1 MVDAKADYVMIE
13 WLWIDKDVPPV
24 GQQYYVSNDYRFNR
38 FLEFHGIAYWES
50 ERGGM
55 FANIKT
61 MDDLIA
67 LAMKPASYDD
77 FMPVWEFLD
86 CMAEGDDID
95 NDQVIADGGVPNHLV
110 FRIPLDMENGDGCF
124 ILEEDEA
131 KLEGVRI
138 CKIVRHVTDTVRLHS
153 RECWIRDG
161 SCDCK
166 RLAEE
171 AEAKAEAEEI
181 AELAEAIEAAERG
194 CKRARADV

>member
-24 GQQYYVSNDYRFNR
+24 GRQYYVSTAYRFDE
-38 FLEFHGIAYWES
+38 FLGVPGSSWAS

-61 MDDLIA
+61 MDDFIVL
-67 LAMKPASYDD
+67 LRKPAIYDD
-77 FMPVWEFLD
+77 FLPVWEFLD
-86 CMAEGDDID
+86 CMSEKDDAD
-95 NDQVIADGGVPNHLV
+95 NDRVIADGGVPNHLV
-110 FRIPLDMENGDGCF
+110 IHTRLDMSNGGCGF
-124 ILEEDEA
+124 IDEEDEA
-131 KLEGVRI
+131 MLEGVRI
-138 CKIVRHVTDTVRLHS
+138 CKIVRHVTDTVELHS

-171 AEAKAEAEEI
+171 AEAEEI